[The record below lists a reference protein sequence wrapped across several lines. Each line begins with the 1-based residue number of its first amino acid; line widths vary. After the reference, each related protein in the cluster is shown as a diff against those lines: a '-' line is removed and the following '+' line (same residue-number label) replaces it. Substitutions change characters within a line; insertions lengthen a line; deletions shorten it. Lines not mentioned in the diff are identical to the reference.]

1 MFYQANKKETILICV
16 KKCTYVYMHLH
27 IYTNMLLLEK
37 EMATHSNIL
46 VWRTPMDKEIGR
58 LQSIGSQRIRHD

>member
-1 MFYQANKKETILICV
+1 MFYQVNKKETILICV

-46 VWRTPMDKEIGR
+46 VWRIPMDRGDWQATIHRVAK
-58 LQSIGSQRIRHD
+58 SQT